1 MELDKLKYA
10 ATHEWARV
18 EDDVVVVGITGY
30 AVEKL
35 TDIVYVDLPDVGS
48 QVRAGEP
55 FGEIESVKAVS
66 DLVSPV
72 DGEVVERNDD
82 LADDPTRVSNDPY
95 EAGWM
100 VKIRAADLGAL
111 DGLMSLSDYQKHCAS
126 EDEDH

>member
-1 MELDKLKYA
+1 MDLDKLKYA
-10 ATHEWARV
+10 ETHEWARV
-18 EDDVVVVGITGY
+18 EDDVVVLGISAY

-35 TDIVYVDLPDVGS
+35 TDIVYVDLPEPGTPV
-48 QVRAGEP
+48 QAGTP

-72 DGEVVERNDD
+72 DGEVIERNED
-82 LADDPTRVSNDPY
+82 LVDDPARVSGDPY

-100 VKIRAADLGAL
+100 IKVRAPDLSGL
-111 DGLMSLSDYQKHCAS
+111 DRLMSPADYRKQCAT